1 MKLKFTT
8 SNLFKQKWLKPFKQ
22 QWLLRSVM
30 GGILVLGL
38 FYFAGYFL
46 TGSRMPAN
54 ATIAGVDVGGM
65 SPRQAETTVDKAL
78 LPKLDDPVTLRRDSI
93 TVDFQ
98 PRNIGLSLDP
108 KRSVDEAGGNRSWNP
123 GTMLGLFFGDHDYA
137 PAVDV
142 DDRKI
147 KDALDSLG
155 EAINHDVVEAQITFK
170 DAKPVGRQPKAG
182 LAVDRDATVEAI
194 RDAYLVTK
202 KPVEILTAVVKPAVG
217 PAGLAKAMD
226 DFAKPAVSAPV
237 TLSVGDKDVPLHPKA
252 YAPALIVKVED
263 GELKPSIDPKKLEKP
278 LTDSTTGIGKKAVD
292 ATVRIEGTTPVV
304 VPGKMGI
311 GLQPKELAKTL
322 IPVLSKTGD
331 ERVLKIEAKAVEP
344 ELTTDEVKKLGIK
357 SKVGSFT
364 THYPPAAYRDINQG
378 RAAEII
384 NGTIVKP
391 GETFSF
397 NDTVGERSTANGFVV
412 GTVIN
417 GGVFREEQGGGVS
430 QVVTTAY
437 NAAFFAGLTDVEH
450 HPHDLYINRYPV
462 GREATVYWGNL
473 DMKFRNDTKYGVL
486 VRAYVQKSTGRPQGA
501 TTVEMWSTK
510 VYDIKAGLS
519 AKRNIRKPVVRY
531 DPTDR
536 CVAQEPST
544 GFDVDVFR
552 YFFQGG
558 KKVKTETDTAS
569 YRATDE
575 VRCEEKPEKDKSD

>member
-1 MKLKFTT
+1 MILKDKLSKLKL
-8 SNLFKQKWLKPFKQ
+8 SKLNLAQPAWLRRS
-22 QWLLRSVM
+22 LL
-30 GGILVLGL
+30 GGVLVLGL
-38 FYFAGYFL
+38 LYFAGYFL
-46 TGSRMPAN
+46 TGERMPAN

-65 SPRQAETTVDKAL
+65 SPSAAQSKLDKTL
-78 LPKLDDPVTLRRDSI
+78 TPKLDDPI
-93 TVDFQ
+93 TMRHKELSADFQ
-98 PRNIGLSLDP
+98 PRNIGLSLDAE
-108 KRSVDEAGGNRSWNP
+108 RSIDEAGGKRSWNP
-123 GTMLGLFFGDHDYA
+123 GTMFGLLFGDHDYA

-142 DDRKI
+142 DDSKI

-155 EAINHDVVEAQITFK
+155 EAINKDVIEAQITFK
-170 DAKPVGRQPKAG
+170 DDKPVDRQPKAG
-182 LAVDRDATVEAI
+182 LAVDRGATVEAV
-194 RDAYLVTK
+194 RDAYLVTT
-202 KPVEILTAVVKPAVG
+202 KPINVPTVVVEPAVD
-217 PAGLAKAMD
+217 ADGLAKAMD
-226 DFAKPAVSAPV
+226 EFAKPAVSGPV
-237 TLSVGDKDVPLHPKA
+237 TLSVGDKDVPLKPGA
-252 YAPALIVKVED
+252 YSPALIVKVED
-263 GELKPSIDPKKLEKP
+263 GALTPSIDPKKLAKP

-292 ATVRIEGTTPVV
+292 ATVRIEGNTPVV

-311 GLQPKELAKTL
+311 GLQPDELAKTL

-344 ELTTDEVKKLGIK
+344 ETTTDEVKKLGIK
-357 SKVGSFT
+357 AKVGSFT
-364 THYPPAAYRDINQG
+364 TNYPPAAYRDINQG
-378 RAAEII
+378 RAASII

-397 NDTVGERSTANGFVV
+397 NDTVGERTAANGFVV

-473 DMKFRNDTKYGVL
+473 DLRFRNDTKYGVL
-486 VRAYVQKSTGRPQGA
+486 VRAYVQKSAGSSQGA

-519 AKRNIRKPVVRY
+519 AKRNIREPGLRY

-536 CVAQEPST
+536 CVAQSPST

-552 YFFQGG
+552 YVYQGG

-575 VRCEEKPEKDKSD
+575 IRCEEKPEKKKAE